1 VQGRRLVVRSRVD
14 LHQSGPTVGNPPA
27 QTGPGCDR
35 CARRECRPEQIPVE
49 RAPGGDHEAGAPPS
63 KVAEPVSPCRSEAVP
78 VGGGDQDDSSVVAN
92 PIGGCARVDSQRIV
106 DDHDAEGV
114 LRRLVERAQ
123 SDELAARVVVQR
135 IVPGLISATR
145 HRPSD
150 MSADDALQELVA
162 AAWIAVRSY
171 DPKRSPSCISA
182 ALINDAVYRV
192 FKSDRRRREK
202 RPEVLVDPQDWRSL
216 TATDD
221 QVLDRV
227 REVLIEARVHGID
240 PVNLEALRRVLLT
253 GSTERVAE
261 AMGISPRAVR
271 YRCSRVSSELAAIAQ
286 VA

>member
-1 VQGRRLVVRSRVD
+1 MNRRSSDTDHPRPRGGADSRRGFARALTTEWERTARHRASIHRAKSWGVVNTHFDD
-14 LHQSGPTVGNPPA
+14 LDELLALAGY
-27 QTGPGCDR
+27 DR
-35 CARRECRPEQIPVE
+35 R
-49 RAPGGDHEAGAPPS
+49 
-63 KVAEPVSPCRSEAVP
+63 
-78 VGGGDQDDSSVVAN
+78 
-92 PIGGCARVDSQRIV
+92 
-106 DDHDAEGV
+106 DDHDAERV

-271 YRCSRVSSELAAIAQ
+271 YRCSRVAGELAAIAQ